1 MMSILQLAL
10 LAAAPSIAAGGTV
23 FATAA
28 KRKGEHD
35 QNLIICHLLVNALC
49 PLLIN
54 FLSSESEGCP
64 SPLEKREEQA
74 LEDVP

>member
-1 MMSILQLAL
+1 MVRILQLAL

-35 QNLIICHLLVNALC
+35 QIWLASKTNLIIICHLLVTAFNQ
-49 PLLIN
+49 
-54 FLSSESEGCP
+54 LS
-64 SPLEKREEQA
+64 LQ
-74 LEDVP
+74 

>member
-1 MMSILQLAL
+1 MVSILQLAL

-35 QNLIICHLLVNALC
+35 QIWLASKANLIIICHLLVNTF
-49 PLLIN
+49 N
-54 FLSSESEGCP
+54 QLS
-64 SPLEKREEQA
+64 LQ
-74 LEDVP
+74 

>member
-1 MMSILQLAL
+1 MVSILQLAL

-35 QNLIICHLLVNALC
+35 QIWLASKTNLIIICHLLVNTF
-49 PLLIN
+49 N
-54 FLSSESEGCP
+54 QLS
-64 SPLEKREEQA
+64 LQ
-74 LEDVP
+74 